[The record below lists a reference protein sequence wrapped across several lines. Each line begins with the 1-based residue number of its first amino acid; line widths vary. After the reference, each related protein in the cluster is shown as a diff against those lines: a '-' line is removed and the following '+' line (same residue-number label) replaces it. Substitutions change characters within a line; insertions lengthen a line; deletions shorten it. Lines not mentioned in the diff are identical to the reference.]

1 MIHIDDDAY
10 DEKWCEVI
18 LYDLGV
24 YCNLDIAKF
33 DWQWEE
39 DKHHG
44 FELETWPN
52 GSLKKK
58 VLCCGVS
65 KYLFFTLGVV
75 G

>member
-10 DEKWCEVI
+10 DEKWYEVI
-18 LYDLGV
+18 LHDLGV

-44 FELETWPN
+44 FELEH
-52 GSLKKK
+52 GLMAR
-58 VLCCGVS
+58 
-65 KYLFFTLGVV
+65 
-75 G
+75 